1 MADQEESELELEV
14 ELDSE
19 LELLRE
25 VEPEDELEVDVDV
38 AAVVSPPARTAMF
51 APSPRK
57 AATLNAPAS
66 TRDRAAM
73 CRRRRGRGVR
83 TRDEGTVDRA

>member
-66 TRDRAAM
+66 TGTGRPCAVDDEAAAFALGM
-73 CRRRRGRGVR
+73 RGR
-83 TRDEGTVDRA
+83 